1 MPLLWI
7 SIAFIAGTVLSLSL
21 PVNWLFAAVPAV
33 VLFGLTKF
41 ESRVMGGF
49 SRYREVR
56 RWVPIPLILLFA
68 AFLIG
73 MVRGAT
79 GKPDF
84 SSHQLG
90 YYNGSADVIIRGV
103 ASQPPDK
110 HDRSTLLTVKAK
122 DISLGDSIFFPVSGE
137 AMVMLPAGVPYSY
150 GDRLAIMGD
159 LETPPEGDDFSYKQY
174 LENRG
179 VFSYM
184 AYPQVV
190 LLRGFAGNPLMSAIY
205 QLRDRIALTVEAIIP
220 QPEAGFLAGM
230 LVGRD
235 ETIPDDIQEA
245 FKSTGTSH
253 LVAISGFN
261 ITLLSGLI
269 LALTNRLFT
278 RRWSVCMAVILLTGY
293 TLMAGASPSVVRAA
307 IMGGLAIIG
316 RSIGRSRTALNS
328 LGLAAAVM
336 VFFNPLILRD
346 IGFQLSVAATAG
358 ILWIGGP
365 LNDRFLARTAGSD
378 KPVEVNRLLAGL
390 GESVVVTL
398 AAQITTLPF
407 LLYHFENYPLIGLL
421 VNPLVLPAQPLA
433 MILGM
438 AAAAIGMIY
447 LPLGKIIGLGAWV
460 LLAYTTRL
468 VDLFS
473 GAADFGLINLHLE
486 WWQAVLLGLGLILTV
501 VFQKLWVS
509 NVYRLAIPAA
519 YLILGCTLGVLVN
532 SYMLHPD
539 GNLHIEVFRQG
550 TDLSAFITTPGG
562 QRLLVT
568 NRPGDKDLIAF
579 ADRRMPVS
587 NKRLDALIL
596 PNPTATTVIGLS
608 DSVKRFKPEW
618 IFINSKAGSKRIAT
632 SVNNEIDGYSE
643 AIRYLITDKQ
653 FDLGRGALLEIG
665 LVDDKGATLK
675 INWGKT
681 RYLLQYGEPIGSDM
695 TPSSHMEGFDA
706 AILDHAVEI
715 SNGSSTSV
723 YLLTDS
729 PSTRESNWFNVS
741 EGGWLEVFSD
751 GTSSEI
757 LTKAER

>member
-7 SIAFIAGTVLSLSL
+7 SIAFIAGTALSLAFS
-21 PVNWLFAAVPAV
+21 VNWLMAV
-33 VLFGLTKF
+33 VSAVILFGLSQYENRLF
-41 ESRVMGGF
+41 G
-49 SRYREVR
+49 RYDRYQEAR
-56 RWVPIPLILLFA
+56 RRLPLSLLILVGV
-68 AFLIG
+68 FLMG
-73 MVRGAT
+73 MARGQA
-79 GKPDF
+79 GKPNF
-84 SSHQLG
+84 SSFQLG
-90 YYNGSADVIIRGV
+90 FYNGSADVILRGV

-110 HDRSTLLTVKAK
+110 HDKSTLLTVSVK
-122 DISLGDSIFFPVSGE
+122 DIALDDSKFLPVRGDV
-137 AMVMLPAGVPYSY
+137 MVMLPAGVPYDY
-150 GDRLAIMGD
+150 GDRLGLIGD
-159 LETPPEGDDFSYKQY
+159 LKTPPERDDFSYKQY

-184 AYPQVV
+184 SYPRVV
-190 LLRGFAGNPLMSAIY
+190 PMRGEAGNPVMSAIY
-205 QLRDRIALTVEAIIP
+205 RLRDRIAVTVEAIIP

-269 LALTNRLFT
+269 LTLTNRLFT
-278 RRWSVCMAVILLTGY
+278 RRWSVWVAVLLLTGY

-358 ILWIGGP
+358 ILLIGGP
-365 LNDRFLARTAGSD
+365 LNDRFLARTAGPE

-390 GESVVVTL
+390 GESVLVTL

-438 AAAAIGMIY
+438 AAAAVGMIY

-473 GAADFGLINLHLE
+473 GAANFGLINLHLE
-486 WWQAVLLGLGLILTV
+486 WWQAALLGAGLILAV
-501 VFQKLWVS
+501 VFQKHWVS
-509 NVYRLAIPAA
+509 NISRLAIPGA
-519 YLILGCTLGVLVN
+519 YLILGCSLGVLVN

-562 QRLLVT
+562 QRLLLT

-579 ADRRMPVS
+579 ADRRMAIS
-587 NKRLDALIL
+587 NKLLDALIL
-596 PNPTATTVIGLS
+596 PNPTATTATGLA
-608 DSVKRFKPEW
+608 DSAGRFKPEW
-618 IFINSKAGSKRIAT
+618 IFINREAGGRRVMS
-632 SVNNEIDGYSE
+632 SLNNELIGLRESRPY
-643 AIRYLITDKQ
+643 YLNPGRK
-653 FDLGRGALLEIG
+653 FDLGRGALLHIG
-665 LVDDKGATLK
+665 PVDEKGATLE
-675 INWGKT
+675 IEWGNT
-681 RYLLQYGEPIGSDM
+681 RITFQFGD
-695 TPSSHMEGFDA
+695 PSATDVAVVNERNTRDTVIM
-706 AILDHAVEI
+706 DHAEQLMD
-715 SNGSSTSV
+715 GLTASSFLSV
-723 YLLTDS
+723 QQANHGG
-729 PSTRESNWFNVS
+729 SNWFVVPD
-741 EGGWLEVFSD
+741 GGCLEIFSN
-751 GTSSEI
+751 GENSEI
-757 LTKAER
+757 LTVE